1 MKKLILL
8 GLLTLALC
16 FGAAAAEET
25 TILGKPFP
33 DFTAVDTQG
42 NTFTLS
48 EQLKTHEAVLIN
60 LWATWCPPCKM
71 EMPYL
76 NEVYEAY
83 KDRVA
88 FIALSKEPNDTAE
101 KIDAYIRDNGILFPM
116 GRDENEALYRY
127 CGSRGIPTT
136 VIVDRFGNTG
146 FLRAGTF
153 FSVGEIKRVVEA
165 FLGDSYTETVS
176 LTDIPKDTATRMLP
190 TAETTRIWVENAD
203 AKPVIFNID
212 NGAQTL
218 EAYVIPGETAHLRVD
233 AAAADNPADL
243 IFDDGF
249 QNHYYELLTLL
260 NQERGAFA
268 YDVTMPGADAA
279 EPFSYVGLANPV
291 TGQFLS
297 VVYLIAGEDHVE
309 NLAAAIRGEG
319 HEVTW
324 EFGQPVQEASSAA
337 QAYVL
342 LVTDQYGNPVP
353 GLMANFCTDTLCTMT
368 VADENGVIRYEG
380 AQGTYHVQLIMAP
393 AGYSFDPAFEM
404 YVGPAY
410 GEWNLRIKKD

>member
-1 MKKLILL
+1 MKKWILL

-33 DFTAVDTQG
+33 EFTAVDNQG

-60 LWATWCPPCKM
+60 IWATWCPPCKM

-116 GRDENEALYRY
+116 GRDENETLYRY
-127 CGSRGIPTT
+127 CGGQGVPTT

-146 FLRAGTF
+146 FLRVGSF

-165 FLGDSYTETVS
+165 FLGDGYTETVP
-176 LTDIPKDTATRMLP
+176 LTEIPKDTATRMLP
-190 TAETTRIWVENAD
+190 SAKTTRICVENGD
-203 AKPVIFNID
+203 ARLVIFNIG

-218 EAYVIPGETAHLRVD
+218 EAYVIPGETAHLRLD
-233 AAAADNPADL
+233 AAVSDNPADL

-249 QNHYYELLTLL
+249 QNHYYELLNLL
-260 NQERGAFA
+260 NQERNAFT
-268 YDVTMPGADAA
+268 YDVSMPGADAA
-279 EPFSYVGLANPV
+279 EHFSYVGLANPAS
-291 TGQFLS
+291 GEFLS

-309 NLAAAIRGEG
+309 DLAAAIRAEG
-319 HEVTW
+319 YEVTW
-324 EFGQPVQEASSAA
+324 EYGQAVQEESAAA

-342 LVTDQYGNPVP
+342 HVTDQNGDPVP

-368 VADENGVIRYEG
+368 VSDETGVIRYEG
-380 AQGTYHVQLIMAP
+380 AQETYHVQLIMAP

-404 YVGPAY
+404 YVGPAF
-410 GEWNLRIKKD
+410 GEWTLRIRKD

>member
-1 MKKLILL
+1 MKKWILL

-33 DFTAVDTQG
+33 EFTAVDNQG

-60 LWATWCPPCKM
+60 IWATWCPPCKM

-116 GRDENEALYRY
+116 GRDENETLYRY
-127 CGSRGIPTT
+127 CGGQGVPTT

-146 FLRAGTF
+146 FLRVGSF

-165 FLGDSYTETVS
+165 FLGDGYTETVP
-176 LTDIPKDTATRMLP
+176 LTEIPKDTATRMLP
-190 TAETTRIWVENAD
+190 SAKTTRICVENGD
-203 AKPVIFNID
+203 ARLVIFNIG

-218 EAYVIPGETAHLRVD
+218 EAYVIPGETAHLRLD
-233 AAAADNPADL
+233 AAVSDNPADL

-249 QNHYYELLTLL
+249 QSKAFFLREFFGIVEIRDLAMGRQNHRRCHNGTGKRTSPRFINSANELTAFFQILTLIQQHITFHKRPPL
-260 NQERGAFA
+260 F
-268 YDVTMPGADAA
+268 
-279 EPFSYVGLANPV
+279 
-291 TGQFLS
+291 
-297 VVYLIAGEDHVE
+297 
-309 NLAAAIRGEG
+309 
-319 HEVTW
+319 
-324 EFGQPVQEASSAA
+324 
-337 QAYVL
+337 
-342 LVTDQYGNPVP
+342 
-353 GLMANFCTDTLCTMT
+353 
-368 VADENGVIRYEG
+368 
-380 AQGTYHVQLIMAP
+380 
-393 AGYSFDPAFEM
+393 
-404 YVGPAY
+404 
-410 GEWNLRIKKD
+410 